1 MPPLTGRLDR
11 DALLIIILAV
21 LVLGSLAAF
30 SLSLPRGAGGCLWI
44 HRGGAT
50 YFMVNTS
57 SYTIPMTI
65 DPDLARLNV
74 TATITVEANST
85 FTVEVWSDYGLI
97 YNGTGS
103 GVVTVKRD
111 ISGATTIV
119 IVVESVDGGPL
130 GGLMVEYELE
140 GSNC

>member
-1 MPPLTGRLDR
+1 MPPLVGRLDR

-21 LVLGSLAAF
+21 LVLGALAVL
-30 SLSLPRGAGGCLWI
+30 SSPRGGGGDCINVNRGGSTYVTVNTTSYSLPI
-44 HRGGAT
+44 
-50 YFMVNTS
+50 
-57 SYTIPMTI
+57 TI

-74 TATITVEANST
+74 TATITVEVNST
-85 FTVEVWSDYGLI
+85 FTVEVWSDYGLL

-103 GVVTVKRD
+103 GVVTVKED

>member
-1 MPPLTGRLDR
+1 MPSLAGRQDR

-21 LVLGSLAAF
+21 LVLGALAV
-30 SLSLPRGAGGCLWI
+30 LSSPRGGGGCI
-44 HRGGAT
+44 NVNRGGST
-50 YFMVNTS
+50 YVTANFTS
-57 SYTIPMTI
+57 YSMPITI

-85 FTVEVWSDYGLI
+85 FRVEVWSDYGLL
-97 YNGTGS
+97 YNGTGR

-111 ISGATTIV
+111 VSGATSLV
-119 IVVESVDGGPL
+119 VVVESVDGRPL
-130 GGLMVEYELE
+130 EDLIIGYELE